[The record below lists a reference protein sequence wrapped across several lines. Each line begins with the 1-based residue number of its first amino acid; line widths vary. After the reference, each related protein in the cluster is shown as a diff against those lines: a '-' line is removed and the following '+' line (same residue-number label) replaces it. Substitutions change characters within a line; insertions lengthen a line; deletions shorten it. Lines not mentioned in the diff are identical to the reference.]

1 MSENNI
7 IEETIK
13 RLQESNRILKEVFAA
28 QKMYVWSYDFATD
41 TYTFS
46 DEYFEM
52 LQLDKVGI
60 RFSNFKEMMQFVH
73 PDDRQY
79 INEELFK
86 EKLTHCHE
94 GDEVIIR
101 YVGNDGKIVYVSD
114 KFFEIERDD
123 EGKPTR
129 LRSFGRN
136 ITEQHEK
143 DLKLKVQEE
152 FNARIIEIMP
162 EFVFVFDK
170 DLIIRDVMISDRPFF
185 HTKEQM
191 IGMDGKGF
199 YSPETQEILFGAING
214 VLADGKVRTV
224 DYEVETNGFTFYYQ
238 SQMAPYGDG
247 LVMALIRD
255 VTRDVE
261 KSREL
266 IEAKIHAE
274 ESDKA
279 KSIFLANISHEIRTP
294 LNGIVGFSE
303 VLAQAE
309 TQEEKDE
316 CISMIKTNSRIL
328 LQLIND
334 VLDLARLQSGKVQ
347 MTIAPVELTPMVKE
361 IARMHATKSH
371 DTHVKIIADVPDED
385 IIVKTDRNRVT
396 QVLFNFLSNAFKN
409 TEMGTITIGLRDE
422 GEHVRIFVSD
432 TGRGIP
438 ADKLKTIFDSFV
450 KLNEFVQGTG
460 LGLSICKDIAQ
471 KLGAKLE
478 VESEA
483 GKGSKFSILLK
494 K

>member
-1 MSENNI
+1 MDEKD
-7 IEETIK
+7 TIK
-13 RLQESNRILKEVFAA
+13 QLQESNRILKEVFAA

-41 TYTFS
+41 TYSFS
-46 DEYFEM
+46 DEYFKM
-52 LQLDKVGI
+52 LQLDKAGI

-73 PDDRQY
+73 PDDRPF
-79 INEELFK
+79 INEHLFK

-94 GDEVIIR
+94 GDEETIR
-101 YVGNDGKIVYVSD
+101 YVGNDGKTIYISD
-114 KFFEIERDD
+114 IFFEIERDPD
-123 EGKPTR
+123 GKPTK

-136 ITEQHEK
+136 ITEQKEK
-143 DLKLKVQEE
+143 DLKLKAQEE
-152 FNARIIEIMP
+152 LNARIIEIMP
-162 EFVFVFDK
+162 EFVFDK
-170 DLIIRDVMISDRPFF
+170 DLFIRDVMISDRPFF
-185 HTKEQM
+185 HTRKEI
-191 IGMDGKGF
+191 IGMDGREI
-199 YSPETQEILFGAING
+199 YSPKVQKMILENING
-214 VLADGKVRTV
+214 VLADGIVRSIEYKVEIN
-224 DYEVETNGFTFYYQ
+224 DFTFYYQ
-238 SQMAPYGDG
+238 AQLAPYGNG

-255 VTRDVE
+255 VTSEVE

-266 IEAKIHAE
+266 IEAKNHAE

-303 VLAQAE
+303 ALTHAE

-316 CISMIKTNSRIL
+316 CIGMIRTNSKIL

-334 VLDLARLQSGKVQ
+334 VLDLARLQSGKVT
-347 MTIAPVELTPMVKE
+347 MNIAPVEVVPLIKE
-361 IARMHATKSH
+361 ITRMHSTKSRESN
-371 DTHVKIIADVPDED
+371 VKIVADVPSEN
-385 IIVKTDRNRVT
+385 IIVNTDRNRLT

-409 TEMGTITIGLRDE
+409 TEQGTITVGIKEE
-422 GEHVRIFVSD
+422 GEEVRLYVSD

-478 VESEA
+478 VTSED
-483 GKGSKFSILLK
+483 GKGSTFSILLK